1 MSPSVNININVN
13 DSNSNSNSNS
23 IGLQKQDLIVRRDT
37 KRQECGQLLQ
47 QKRAI
52 ERQMQLLSQE
62 LMQLDDEIERIE
74 EGQQQQQQHQQETND
89 NDQDHSNVNVNV
101 NVPVPLTMHPEEIL
115 PEPSATLRT
124 TSRTTSSLTPTC
136 SMKEDSHL
144 NLTDP
149 FTYSD
154 SMLPPLVSQQAQ
166 SKTNQ
171 ISPQCPFSVQQI
183 TDALQETF
191 QIRQFRE
198 NQLGI
203 IQTTLSGQDVFVI
216 MRTGGGKSLTY
227 QLPMALERPKIT
239 VVISPLLSLIQDQ
252 QEQTNQF
259 MPGSCVSFTSGMGAS
274 EHTKN
279 WQRVRDP
286 EEGVGMILVTPEKVY
301 KSNKLKSELQ
311 KLSEQG
317 RLARFVIDEC
327 HCACQWGTSCHHAID
342 RDTD

>member
-1 MSPSVNININVN
+1 
-13 DSNSNSNSNS
+13 
-23 IGLQKQDLIVRRDT
+23 
-37 KRQECGQLLQ
+37 
-47 QKRAI
+47 
-52 ERQMQLLSQE
+52 MQLLSQE

-74 EGQQQQQQHQQETND
+74 EGHQHQHHHHQQQHHQDTND
-89 NDQDHSNVNVNV
+89 NDNDNDHSN
-101 NVPVPLTMHPEEIL
+101 VPLTMHPEEIL
-115 PEPSATLRT
+115 PEPSATLTRT
-124 TSRTTSSLTPTC
+124 HTRTC
-136 SMKEDSHL
+136 SMKEDEHL
-144 NLTDP
+144 TMVEQQQESPLLLP
-149 FTYSD
+149 LPQPVPARYASKTYSV
-154 SMLPPLVSQQAQ
+154 LPPPLVFQQAQ
-166 SKTNQ
+166 SKTKTPANQ
-171 ISPQCPFSVQQI
+171 NQNQRSPQCPFSVQKI
-183 TDALQETF
+183 TDALQQTF

-198 NQLGI
+198 NQLEI

-259 MPGSCVSFTSGMGAS
+259 MPGSCVSFTSGMGVS